1 VPLPTLIV
9 TGASGFVGRHLLDE
23 IKGEY
28 RIFAIARRSQRECGA
43 PVHPNIA
50 WMQVDIGD
58 RDSLT
63 RTFREVQAAGGAQLL
78 LHLAAYY
85 DFAGENQPEYV
96 RTNVGGARNVF
107 DLARELKPQRVIF
120 ASSVAACGF
129 PRPEGP
135 VSESTPP
142 DGHHIYAWSKR
153 QGEEMLRE
161 YEDAFPCTIV
171 RFGAVFSDW
180 CEYPPLY
187 MFIDTWLGRSWKA
200 RILAGRGT
208 SAIPYIHVRDVV
220 AFLLAVLDNSAT
232 MDRREVLVGST
243 SGCTSHLELFR
254 LAHQHFSGAE
264 RGALFMPKTMCGAG
278 MLGME
283 ALGRV
288 TGRMPFERL
297 WMLRYIDRQ
306 LAIDNS
312 RTCARLGWSPSPRF
326 RIERRMAFLIE
337 RLRSQPF
344 EWQARNA
351 AAMRRTPARPDLR
364 ILNAL
369 VKVEDLV
376 VASVLDTLADE
387 RNAARFPT
395 YRLLDREELA
405 WRVRLYYRLLL
416 SSLRS
421 SDRMVI
427 ANYMEVTAPTRFR
440 GGFTGEEVTAL
451 LDALNGTILHNL
463 ELRPEIR
470 EASHELHHRIT
481 VPIEF
486 AKDEVLDQYDK
497 FIAGPV
503 PEEGRAEP
511 PVEEVPA
518 SPKQALE
525 ETIWNIL
532 VHRQ

>member
-1 VPLPTLIV
+1 VPLPALIV
-9 TGASGFVGRHLLDE
+9 TGASGFVGRHLLEE

-50 WMQVDIGD
+50 WMRVDIGD
-58 RDSLT
+58 RESLT
-63 RTFREVQAAGGAQLL
+63 RTFREIQTAGGAQLL
-78 LHLAAYY
+78 LHFAAYY
-85 DFAGENQPEYV
+85 DFGAENRPEYI
-96 RTNVGGARNVF
+96 RTNVGGTRNVL

-135 VSESTPP
+135 VNESTPP
-142 DGHHIYAWSKR
+142 DGRHIYAWSKR

-161 YEDAFPCTIV
+161 YEDVFPCCIL

-187 MFIDTWLGRSWKA
+187 MFLDTWLGRSWKA
-200 RILAGRGT
+200 RILAGRGI
-208 SAIPYIHVRDVV
+208 SAIPYIHVRDAV
-220 AFLLAVLDNSAT
+220 AFSRAALTRYASMA
-232 MDRREVLVGST
+232 RREVLIGST

-254 LAHQHFSGAE
+254 LAHQHFSGTE
-264 RGALFMPKTMCGAG
+264 PRALFMPKPLCGLG
-278 MLGME
+278 ILGME
-283 ALGRV
+283 AIGRL
-288 TGRMPFERL
+288 TGRMPFERR

-312 RTCARLGWSPSPRF
+312 HTCARLDWSTSPRY
-326 RIERRMAFLIE
+326 RIEQRMAFLIE

-351 AAMRRTPARPDLR
+351 AAMRRTPARADLR

-376 VASVLDTLADE
+376 IASVLDTLVDE
-387 RNAARFPT
+387 RNAANFPT
-395 YRLLDREELA
+395 YRRLDREELA

-440 GGFTGEEVTAL
+440 GGFTAEEVTAL
-451 LDALNGTILHNL
+451 LDTLHGAILHNL
-463 ELRPEIR
+463 DLRPEVR
-470 EASHELHHRIT
+470 EASHDLHHRIT

-486 AKDEVLDQYDK
+486 AKEEVIDQYDR
-497 FIAGPV
+497 FLAGPA
-503 PEEGRAEP
+503 PEERREGP
-511 PVEEVPA
+511 PAKEAPA
-518 SPKQALE
+518 SPKQTPE
-525 ETIWNIL
+525 ETI
-532 VHRQ
+532 

>member
-1 VPLPTLIV
+1 VPLPTLIL
-9 TGASGFVGRHLLDE
+9 TGASGFIGRHLLEE
-23 IKGEY
+23 IKGDY

-50 WMQVDIGD
+50 WMQVDIAD

-63 RTFREVQAAGGAQLL
+63 RTFREIQAAGGARVL

-85 DFAGENQPEYV
+85 DFAGENRPEYV
-96 RTNVGGARNVF
+96 RTNVGGTRNVF
-107 DLARELKPQRVIF
+107 DLAAELKPERVIF

-161 YEDAFPCTIV
+161 YDAAFSSCIV

-187 MFIDTWLGRSWKA
+187 MFLDTWLGRSWRA
-200 RILAGRGT
+200 PILAGRGT
-208 SAIPYIHVRDVV
+208 SAIPYIYVRDVV
-220 AFLLAVLDNSAT
+220 AFLCAVLARVNSFAQ
-232 MDRREVLVGST
+232 REVLIGST

-264 RGALFMPKTMCGAG
+264 RRALFMPRALCGVG

-288 TGRMPFERL
+288 TGKMPFERL

-312 RTCARLGWSPSPRF
+312 RTCARLGWSPSPRY
-326 RIERRMAFLIE
+326 RVERRMPFLIE

-369 VKVEDLV
+369 VKVEDLT
-376 VASVLDTLADE
+376 VASVLDTLFDE
-387 RNAARFPT
+387 RNARRFPS
-395 YRLLDREELA
+395 YRQLDREEVS
-405 WRVRLYYRLLL
+405 WRVRLYFRLLL

-451 LDALNGTILHNL
+451 LDALNGAILHNL
-463 ELRPEIR
+463 ELRPEVR
-470 EASHELHHRIT
+470 EASSELHHRIT

-486 AKDEVLDQYDK
+486 AKDEVLDQYDR
-497 FIAGPV
+497 FLASPPAV
-503 PEEGRAEP
+503 ERPEERPAEEM
-511 PVEEVPA
+511 PV

-525 ETIWNIL
+525 ETIWNVL

>member
-1 VPLPTLIV
+1 
-9 TGASGFVGRHLLDE
+9 
-23 IKGEY
+23 
-28 RIFAIARRSQRECGA
+28 
-43 PVHPNIA
+43 
-50 WMQVDIGD
+50 
-58 RDSLT
+58 
-63 RTFREVQAAGGAQLL
+63 
-78 LHLAAYY
+78 
-85 DFAGENQPEYV
+85 
-96 RTNVGGARNVF
+96 
-107 DLARELKPQRVIF
+107 
-120 ASSVAACGF
+120 
-129 PRPEGP
+129 
-135 VSESTPP
+135 
-142 DGHHIYAWSKR
+142 
-153 QGEEMLRE
+153 
-161 YEDAFPCTIV
+161 
-171 RFGAVFSDW
+171 
-180 CEYPPLY
+180 
-187 MFIDTWLGRSWKA
+187 
-200 RILAGRGT
+200 
-208 SAIPYIHVRDVV
+208 
-220 AFLLAVLDNSAT
+220 
-232 MDRREVLVGST
+232 
-243 SGCTSHLELFR
+243 
-254 LAHQHFSGAE
+254 
-264 RGALFMPKTMCGAG
+264 
-278 MLGME
+278 
-283 ALGRV
+283 
-288 TGRMPFERL
+288 MPFERL

-369 VKVEDLV
+369 VKVEDLT
-376 VASVLDTLADE
+376 VASVLETLFDE
-387 RNAARFPT
+387 RNASRFAT
-395 YRLLDREELA
+395 YRQLDREEVA